1 MKKQILI
8 IALLLG
14 GFTLPSHAQIG
25 IGVNINLQPVW
36 GPTGYDHAEYYY
48 IPDIDAYYNVARREY
63 TWNEGGRWI
72 TDISLPPRYASFDLY
87 HAYKAVINEPNPW
100 MHHDRYRKQYMG
112 YRDRHDQEV
121 IRDSHDARYY
131 ANPGHPEHRTWMH
144 DRRDQP
150 RDHGHDWEIHQD
162 NQRHDEHHDNRRD
175 EHHDDRH

>member
-144 DRRDQP
+144 DHRDQP